1 MKTEIQTFP
10 RNLPKR
16 SHFRPWVVAPV
27 SMCVVGGGWLAS
39 DGESVI
45 LSGLTSFC
53 HNTPQETLNPSRTQD
68 TSQVQEG
75 PPGARLT
82 GHKDNWL
89 MFY

>member
-1 MKTEIQTFP
+1 M
-10 RNLPKR
+10 
-16 SHFRPWVVAPV
+16 S
-27 SMCVVGGGWLAS
+27 VVGGGGLAS

-45 LSGLTSFC
+45 LSRLTSFC
-53 HNTPQETLNPSRTQD
+53 HNTPQETLNPSRTQV